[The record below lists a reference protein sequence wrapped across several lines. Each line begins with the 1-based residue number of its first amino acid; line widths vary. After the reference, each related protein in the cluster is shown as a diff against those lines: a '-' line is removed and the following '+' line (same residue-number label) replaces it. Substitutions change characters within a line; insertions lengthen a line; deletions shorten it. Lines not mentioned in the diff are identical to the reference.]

1 LQIAVRQ
8 QGAAEGRRSR
18 HVHVALASLLAFLL
32 LAVAA
37 PPATSAPQR
46 VTSIER
52 YAHKLVNCIRTG
64 GRISHAGQCVGYGS
78 GKYSK
83 YRPPLAF
90 SHKIS
95 NKVAWPWA
103 QRTAQANVCGHSLA
117 GSTVDRRF
125 AIVRLRDDTVG
136 ENIGCSSAWSPKRMV
151 VTMIRW
157 WTAERAYNGW
167 HWRQIKDRSFKSA
180 GYGFAKLGNG
190 RTRLVVNFYGKPVD

>member
-1 LQIAVRQ
+1 M
-8 QGAAEGRRSR
+8 
-18 HVHVALASLLAFLL
+18 ALLIVTM
-32 LAVAA
+32 VAA
-37 PPATSAPQR
+37 PAVSSPQR

-64 GRISHAGQCVGYGS
+64 GKISHSGTCIGYGS
-78 GKYSK
+78 GRYSR
-83 YRPPLAF
+83 YRTPLEF

-103 QRTAQANVCGHSLA
+103 MRIAKANVCGHSLA

-125 AIVRLRDDTVG
+125 STVRLKHDVNG
-136 ENIGCSSAWSPKRMV
+136 ENIGCSSAWSPRRMV
-151 VTMIRW
+151 VTMVRW
-157 WTAERAYNGW
+157 WYAERAYNGW
-167 HWRQIKDRSFKSA
+167 HWRQMKDQGFRAA